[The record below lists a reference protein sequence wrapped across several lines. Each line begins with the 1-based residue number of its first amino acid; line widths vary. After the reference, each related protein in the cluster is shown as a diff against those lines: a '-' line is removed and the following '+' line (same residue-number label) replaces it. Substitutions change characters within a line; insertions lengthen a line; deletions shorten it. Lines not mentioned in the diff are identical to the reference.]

1 MKAAIVLP
9 AFNESAVIYKILK
22 SLPKRLEGISE
33 VDVVVV
39 NDGSQDS
46 TLTEAARAG
55 TNVISHSL
63 NRGVG
68 AATKTGIYWAKK
80 NKADVIVTFDAD
92 GQHNPRDIQKIIKPI
107 IDKKADVVIGSRF
120 KRRSEMPP
128 DRFLLNLF
136 ANLAT
141 FILFGVFSTDSQS
154 GLRAFSKKAASLIDT
169 RLDRMDFS
177 SEVLLEAKR
186 HDLKVLEVPTS
197 VIYTSYSRAKG
208 QKNTNALPILARLL
222 VKLLR

>member
-1 MKAAIVLP
+1 MKAVIVLP
-9 AFNESAVIYKILK
+9 AFNESAVIYKVLK
-22 SLPKRLEGISE
+22 SLPKELKGISE

-39 NDGSQDS
+39 NDGSTDL
-46 TLTEAARAG
+46 TLTRALSTN

-68 AATKTGIYWAKK
+68 AATKTGIRWAKK
-80 NKADVIVTFDAD
+80 NKADIVVTFDAD

-120 KRRSEMPP
+120 NRRSEMPR
-128 DRFLLNLF
+128 DRFILNLL
-136 ANLAT
+136 ANWVT
-141 FILFGVFSTDSQS
+141 FVLFGVYSSDSQS

-186 HDLKVLEVPTS
+186 HNLKVLEIPTS
-197 VIYTSYSRAKG
+197 VIYTNYSRAKG
-208 QKNTNALPILARLL
+208 QKNTNAIPILARLL